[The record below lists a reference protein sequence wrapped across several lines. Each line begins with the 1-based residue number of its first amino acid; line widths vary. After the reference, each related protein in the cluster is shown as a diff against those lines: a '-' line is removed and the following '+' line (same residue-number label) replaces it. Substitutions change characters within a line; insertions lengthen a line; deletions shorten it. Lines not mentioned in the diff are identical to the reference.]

1 MGQLVPYAKVA
12 NETWSIWQDGD
23 GKYTNEQVDHVLLMD
38 IRQSLRMLL
47 AIFQCDNAQQIPHFL
62 RQIQANTTPKRRAIK
77 RRKR

>member
-23 GKYTNEQVDHVLLMD
+23 GKYNNEQVDHVLLMD
-38 IRQSLRMLL
+38 IRQSLQALL
-47 AIFQCDNAQQIPHFL
+47 AIFRCNNAQQIPSLL
-62 RQIQANTTPKRRAIK
+62 RQIQTNTTPKRRAIT